1 MSLEEERSRG
11 INAQRIIEDDLF
23 QESFESVRAAI
34 LHAWASTS
42 MKETENR
49 EFLFLML
56 RAADQFK
63 QGLVTMLETGRMAE
77 IQLDDEKS
85 LDD

>member
-11 INAQRIIEDDLF
+11 INAQRIIEDELF
-23 QESFESVRAAI
+23 QESFESVRAAV
-34 LHAWASTS
+34 LHAWANTS

-77 IQLDDEKS
+77 IQLDDDKS